1 MAGVDLGKQVGPLP
15 LGAWIV
21 VVGAGLGVAY
31 WTRKKETDP
40 EVVESG
46 NGTPGVGAGGSG
58 QYTELVPV
66 TGGTGQITK
75 PTTNEEWGVLAINWL
90 IAHNYP
96 ANTADSAVRKYLAGV
111 KLSVGEYTMIGLV
124 LAALGAP
131 PQVLP
136 PGEEQDPPTTTPPPN
151 TDPPPSTD
159 PPATTLGKPTI
170 KNWINIW
177 TFAIE
182 LHWTSVSGADGYKIT
197 CSPDASKGSDNWK
210 GGTGKMIM
218 GLQPGTTYIFT
229 VAARKGSTLGP
240 ASAPVSI
247 RTPTAGEGGHTS

>member
-1 MAGVDLGKQVGPLP
+1 MAGMDLGKQVGPLP

-21 VVGAGLGVAY
+21 VVGAGLGVAL
-31 WTRKKETDP
+31 WTRKKEDAP
-40 EVVESG
+40 EIVESG

-66 TGGTGQITK
+66 TGGSGQITK

-96 ANTADSAVRKYLAGV
+96 ANVADSAVRKYLAGV

-136 PGEEQDPPTTTPPPN
+136 PAEEQDPPVVTPPPT
-151 TDPPPSTD
+151 TDPPPATD
-159 PPATTLGKPTI
+159 PPATTLAKVTGLWT
-170 KNWINIW
+170 INIW

-182 LHWTSVSGADGYKIT
+182 LHWKSVKGATGYQIRME
-197 CSPDASKGSDNWK
+197 PGGIDASNWV
-210 GGTGKMIM
+210 GTGKMIA
-218 GLQPGTTYIFT
+218 GVQPGQTYKLY
-229 VAARKGSTLGP
+229 VAAKKSGQTGP
-240 ASAPVSI
+240 ESDPLSV
-247 RTPTAGEGGHTS
+247 RVPTAGEGGHPS